1 MLDAL
6 VVGAGI
12 SGLTLAHRLQQK
24 YPQRQFLV
32 TEANAA
38 VGGNMSSCS
47 ADGFMWEEGPNSF
60 TPAPE
65 ILQLAVEVGLRDDLL
80 LADGKLPRYV
90 FWKNRLLPVPM
101 NPIAAATTPLL
112 SPWGK
117 VRGLC
122 GALGFVPPAENDAAE
137 ETVAQF
143 FHRHLGQ
150 EITERLVAPF
160 VSGVYAGAADELSVA
175 AAFARIYRL
184 AEAGGGLVPG
194 ALQTAKAR
202 RAAKKPTPPNLP
214 VTKPGQ
220 LCSFVGGL
228 QRLPQAI
235 AASLG
240 DNVRCN
246 STLKTLKKSHRNTYL
261 GEFSTPDGLLQF
273 ESRSV
278 ILTAPAHRSAPLLK
292 DLAPEASAA
301 LAGIPYPPVAS
312 VVLAYPNGAF
322 KRPLDGFGN
331 LIPRNQ
337 GIRTLGTIWSSTLFP
352 GRTPEGWALLTNYIG
367 GATDWEIAEL
377 SKTEIA
383 AAVHQDLQRTLLA
396 AAAEPKILNIR
407 LWPQAIPQYVL
418 GHRDRL
424 QRLEASLQNNP
435 GLYVCSNYLDGVA
448 LGDCVRRAHDRADAV
463 AAYLEIAPQTSPSGA
478 AIAAA

>member
-12 SGLTLAHRLQQK
+12 SGLALAHRLQQK

-32 TEANAA
+32 AEARDS

-47 ADGFMWEEGPNSF
+47 ADGFLWEEGPNSF

-65 ILQLAVEVGLRDDLL
+65 MLQLAVDVGLRDDLL

-90 FWKNRLLPVPM
+90 FWGDRLFPVPM
-101 NPIAAATTPLL
+101 NPVAAATTGLL

-117 VRGLC
+117 VRGLL
-122 GALGFVPPAENDAAE
+122 GALGFVPPAEIDTDAND
-137 ETVAQF
+137 ETIAQF
-143 FHRHLGQ
+143 FRRHLGW

-160 VSGVYAGAADELSVA
+160 VSGVYAGDTDALSVES
-175 AAFARIYRL
+175 AFARIHRL
-184 AEAGGGLVPG
+184 AEVGGGLVPG

-202 RAAKKPTPPNLP
+202 RATKKPMPTDLP
-214 VTKPGQ
+214 TIKTGQ

-235 AASLG
+235 AAQLG
-240 DNVRCN
+240 DRVCCN
-246 STLKTLKKSHRNTYL
+246 STLKALKKSDRGTYL
-261 GEFSTPDGLLQF
+261 AEFSTPDGLLQL

-278 ILTAPAHRSAPLLK
+278 ILTTPAHGTAGILR
-292 DLAPEASAA
+292 DLAPTASAA
-301 LAGIPYPPVAS
+301 IAEIPYPPVAS
-312 VVLAYPNGAF
+312 VVLAYPDDAF
-322 KRPLDGFGN
+322 RQPLDGFGN
-331 LIPRNQ
+331 LIPRHQ

-352 GRTPEGWALLTNYIG
+352 GRAPEGWALLSNYIG
-367 GATDWEIAEL
+367 GATDPAIAEL

-396 AAAEPKILNIR
+396 KDIEPKILNVK
-407 LWPQAIPQYVL
+407 LWAKAIPQYVL

-424 QRLEASLQNNP
+424 QRLEADLQANP
-435 GLYVCSNYLDGVA
+435 GLYVCTNYLDGVA
-448 LGDCVRRAHDRADAV
+448 LGDCVRRAQDRADTVEEFLAH
-463 AAYLEIAPQTSPSGA
+463 ADKAP
-478 AIAAA
+478 AAAVTT